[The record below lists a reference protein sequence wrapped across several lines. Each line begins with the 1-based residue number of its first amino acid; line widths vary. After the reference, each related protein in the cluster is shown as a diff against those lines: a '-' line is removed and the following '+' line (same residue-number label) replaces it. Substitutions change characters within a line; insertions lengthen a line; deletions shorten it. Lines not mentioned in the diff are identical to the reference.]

1 MILKLILKKWGVSML
16 VNLIITDNDNNFYGI
31 LKVNSNWNS
40 LAVNNLFRTIIKEEF
55 GTDEKF
61 FEDFSGNLS
70 IAIEKLEKTI
80 LKDKVQAFN
89 NGYSVIFEYE
99 NYEYFNVDD
108 IFDSEEEYIKSLNLS
123 KEDLFVV
130 AQCFADM
137 IANNVDYKDDNIG
150 ESFYNWC
157 EGGNTFYNMYGNWAT
172 EHLTENEKIEAQRRT
187 KLMKVFCKYADNV
200 TDFFLRVYNL
210 L

>member
-1 MILKLILKKWGVSML
+1 MV
-16 VNLIITDNDNNFYGI
+16 VNLIINDDNNNFYGI
-31 LKVNSNWNS
+31 LKVKSNWNS

-55 GTDEKF
+55 GNEEKF

-70 IAIEKLEKTI
+70 IAIEKLERTI
-80 LKDKVQAFN
+80 LVDKAQAIKN
-89 NGYSVIFEYE
+89 EYSISFEYD
-99 NYEYFNVDD
+99 NYNYFNVDKV
-108 IFDSEEEYIKSLNLS
+108 FDKDSYIKSLNLS

-137 IANNVDYKDDNIG
+137 VANNCSYKDDNIG

-157 EGGNTFYNMYGNWAT
+157 EGGNIFYNMYGNIAT
-172 EHLTENEKIEAQRRT
+172 EHLTENEKIEAEKRT
-187 KLMKVFCKYADNV
+187 KLMNLFCKYANGV

>member
-55 GTDEKF
+55 GSEEKF

-80 LKDKVQAFN
+80 LVDKVQAIKN
-89 NGYSVIFEYE
+89 EYSISFEYD
-99 NYEYFNVDD
+99 NYNYFNVDKVFNKD
-108 IFDSEEEYIKSLNLS
+108 NYIKSLNLS

-137 IANNVDYKDDNIG
+137 ISNNVDYRDDNIG

-157 EGGNTFYNMYGNWAT
+157 EGGNIFYNMYGNIAT
-172 EHLTENEKIEAQRRT
+172 EHLTENEKIEAEKRT